1 MIKFFVEPEAV
12 IGANI
17 YIEKAEDIRHLTK
30 VLRAKIGDEVC
41 ISDGGGWEY
50 ETEIDEIEES
60 SVVLRILDKQKSA
73 HEPRSRVTLYQG
85 IPKASKMETIIQKTV
100 EMGVDTI
107 VPVFMERTVVVDKG
121 QFGKKLSRWQKIS
134 DEAVKQCKRSMIP
147 QVREPISFADM
158 VKELCEGGSDLVIC
172 PYENEENRTMKDCL
186 REFVAARENGVKDK
200 SIATDAACEE
210 RAEGE
215 NTVGDKSVPPRIAV
229 IIGPEGGFSDK
240 EINLLTDIELPQ
252 LLETAA
258 ERNSSDCLSGVQLVT
273 LGKTILRTETAG
285 LAAIAMIMYELEL

>member
-30 VLRAKIGDEVC
+30 VLRAKKGDAVC
-41 ISDGGGWEY
+41 ISDGAGWEY
-50 ETEIDEIEES
+50 ETEIAEIGEG
-60 SVVLRILDKQKSA
+60 SVVLKISDKQKA
-73 HEPRSRVTLYQG
+73 AREPGTRVTLYQG
-85 IPKASKMETIIQKTV
+85 IPKAAKMETIIQKNV

-134 DEAVKQCKRSMIP
+134 DEAVKQCKRSVIP
-147 QVREPISFADM
+147 QVREPIGFADM

-186 REFVAARENGVKDK
+186 REFA
-200 SIATDAACEE
+200 SSEE
-210 RAEGE
+210 
-215 NTVGDKSVPPRIAV
+215 KLSQPRIAV

-240 EINLLTDIELPQ
+240 ETEKLCGIGTE
-252 LLETAA
+252 
-258 ERNSSDCLSGVQLVT
+258 LVT

>member
-30 VLRAKIGDEVC
+30 VLRAKKGDAVC
-41 ISDGGGWEY
+41 ISDGAGWEY
-50 ETEIDEIEES
+50 ETEIAEIGEG
-60 SVVLRILDKQKSA
+60 SVVLKISDKQKA
-73 HEPRSRVTLYQG
+73 ACEPRTRVTLYQG
-85 IPKASKMETIIQKTV
+85 IPKAAKMETIIQKTV

-134 DEAVKQCKRSMIP
+134 DEAVKQCKRSVIP
-147 QVREPISFADM
+147 QVREPIGFADM

-186 REFVAARENGVKDK
+186 REFASSEEKLGNDKKAAAAVK
-200 SIATDAACEE
+200 AEE
-210 RAEGE
+210 QPAESLASGQQL
-215 NTVGDKSVPPRIAV
+215 TQPRIAV

-240 EINLLTDIELPQ
+240 ETEKLCGIGTE
-252 LLETAA
+252 
-258 ERNSSDCLSGVQLVT
+258 LVT